1 MQRWV
6 ILRWTGIVLPAVLLA
21 AAAAAAGAT
30 DWLSVCGR
38 CLSPSIT
45 TRSGIGT
52 ANAVAEARITRGDAE
67 SYCETQGS
75 GSDTRS
81 CVREQMASEEAR
93 RSYRAS
99 ADCTR
104 GRITPID
111 GRTYQLAGTWGQ
123 GDIGAGRTRW
133 RGPNGQIVGR
143 DNASN
148 GLAIS
153 QQWEVL
159 CPGPLRVAGPG
170 AAVPATRSA
179 AAPAVLRVAPP
190 GSGQAVAAGF
200 AVGQIVEARYG
211 RQWVR
216 GRVTRLWRTTG
227 PRGPEISYDVQ
238 LENGI
243 RGVLPVHMMRPA
255 GG

>member
-1 MQRWV
+1 MRGWMV
-6 ILRWTGIVLPAVLLA
+6 LRWTGFVLPAVLMA

-30 DWLSVCGR
+30 DWLSVCSR
-38 CLSPSIT
+38 CLNPTIT

-52 ANAVAEARITRGDAE
+52 ASAVAEARITRAAAE
-67 SYCETQGS
+67 AFCTDQGP
-75 GSDTRS
+75 GLDVRA
-81 CVREQMASEEAR
+81 CAREQMASEDGR
-93 RSYRAS
+93 RTYRAS

-104 GRITPID
+104 GRITPVD
-111 GRTYQLAGTWGQ
+111 GRTYQLAGTWPG

-133 RGPNGQIVGR
+133 RGPDGQVVGR

-159 CPGPLRVAGPG
+159 CPGPLRVAGAG
-170 AAVPATRSA
+170 ASQPAPPRA
-179 AAPAVLRVAPP
+179 APP
-190 GSGQAVAAGF
+190 GYGPAAVGATGF
-200 AVGQIVEARYG
+200 AVGQVVEALYG

-216 GRVTRLWRTTG
+216 GRVTRLWRVAG
-227 PRGPEISYDVQ
+227 PRGPEINYDVQ
-238 LENGI
+238 LENGM
-243 RGVLPVHMMRPA
+243 RGVLPLHMMRPV